1 MQAGRRPTG
10 ERDPRTLSA
19 MPRSR
24 TIVLAALVVLVV
36 TDVTWDGT
44 RLLVSIGWPGRK
56 PLASF
61 AIPRLAPDVGDA
73 EPAEQA

>member
-1 MQAGRRPTG
+1 VEDAGEAG
-10 ERDPRTLSA
+10 SAGDPRTLAA

-36 TDVTWDGT
+36 TDVTWDGR

-61 AIPRLAPDVGDA
+61 AFPRPAPDLGDTESA
-73 EPAEQA
+73 DQA